1 MDCLFYLCSDIE
13 SKRYMNNPF
22 VTNGYAG
29 EHYFCDRVE
38 ETQRLIDLLTNGNNV
53 ALISPRRLG
62 KTDLIRHSF
71 GQPEIKK
78 DYYTFLID
86 IYATS
91 SVQDLVKVLGRSII
105 DALKPFGKKVMQ
117 YFIDVVSSLRSDM
130 TFDVFGQPS
139 LGVSMGSIDNPE
151 TSLEEIFRF
160 LENADH
166 PCVVAIDEFQQ
177 IASYSG
183 KINVEA
189 LLRTHIQRCRN
200 ANFIFAGSQ
209 RHLMDN
215 MFTSPS
221 RPFYQSVTIMNL
233 QPLALDV
240 YREFAVGLFAEEG
253 KTLQPEVVDKV
264 YQDFNGVTAYMQ
276 RLMNVMFMRTPQ
288 GEICTPD
295 MIDDAIDYT
304 LMMAGDTYEALLR
317 QMPEKQRNVFIAIV
331 AEGEVENVTSGAFA
345 RKYRLPS
352 ASSVNSAVKGLLAKD
367 FITHGKNG
375 YQAYDKLFALWLKR
389 YMKTGS

>member
-1 MDCLFYLCSDIE
+1 MYLCCE
-13 SKRYMNNPF
+13 NQSKRDMNNPF
-22 VTNGYAG
+22 VTNGYVG
-29 EHYFCDRVE
+29 ERYFCDRVE
-38 ETQRLIDLLTNGNNV
+38 ETRRLIDLLTNGNNA

-71 GQPEIKK
+71 NQPQIKEH
-78 DYYTFLID
+78 YYTFLID

-91 SVQDLVKVLGRSII
+91 SVKDFVNVLVRSII
-105 DALKPFGKKVMQ
+105 DALKPFGKKVLQ
-117 YFIDVVSSLRSDM
+117 HFIDVVTSLRSDIS
-130 TFDVFGQPS
+130 FDVFGQPS
-139 LGVSMGSIDNPE
+139 LGISMGSIDNPE

-160 LENADH
+160 LDKADR
-166 PCVVAIDEFQQ
+166 PCLVAIDEFQQ

-183 KINVEA
+183 KTNVEA

-209 RHLMDN
+209 RHLMDA

-221 RPFYQSVTIMNL
+221 RPFYQSVTVMNL
-233 QPLALDV
+233 QPLALDI

-253 KTLQPEVVDKV
+253 KTLLPEVVDKV
-264 YQDFNGVTAYMQ
+264 YRDFNGVTAYMQ

-288 GEICTPD
+288 GEVCTPD

-331 AEGEVENVTSGAFA
+331 AEGEVANVTSGAFS

-352 ASSVNSAVKGLLAKD
+352 TSSVSSAVKGLLAKD
-367 FITHGKNG
+367 FITQTKSGA
-375 YQAYDKLFALWLKR
+375 YQPYDKLFALWVKR
-389 YMKTGS
+389 YMDI

>member
-1 MDCLFYLCSDIE
+1 
-13 SKRYMNNPF
+13 MNNPF

-29 EHYFCDRVE
+29 EQYFCDRVE

-71 GQPEIKK
+71 RQTEIK
-78 DYYTFLID
+78 DNYYTFLVD
-86 IYATS
+86 VYATS
-91 SVQDLVKVLGRSII
+91 SIQDFVNVLGRSII
-105 DALKPFGKKVMQ
+105 DALKPFGKKMMQ
-117 YFIDVVSSLRSDM
+117 HFIDVVSSLRPDIS
-130 TFDVFGQPS
+130 FDVFGQPS
-139 LGVSMGSIDNPE
+139 LGVTMGSIDSPE

-160 LENADH
+160 LENADR
-166 PCVVAIDEFQQ
+166 PCLVAIDEFQQ

-183 KINVEA
+183 KTNVEA
-189 LLRTHIQRCRN
+189 LLRTHIQRCHN

-209 RHLMDN
+209 RNLMDT

-240 YREFAVGLFAEEG
+240 YRKFAVGLFAEEC

-288 GEICTPD
+288 GEICTTD

-345 RKYRLPS
+345 RKHRLPS

-389 YMKTGS
+389 YMNI

>member
-1 MDCLFYLCSDIE
+1 
-13 SKRYMNNPF
+13 MNNPF

-38 ETQRLIDLLTNGNNV
+38 ETRQLIDLLTNGNNV

-71 GQPEIKK
+71 DQPEIK
-78 DYYTFLID
+78 DHYYTFLID

-91 SVQDLVKVLGRSII
+91 SIQDFVNALGRSII
-105 DALKPFGKKVMQ
+105 DALKPFGKKVLQ
-117 YFIDVVSSLRSDM
+117 HFIDVVASLRPDIS
-130 TFDVFGQPS
+130 FDVFGQPS

-160 LENADH
+160 LENADR
-166 PCVVAIDEFQQ
+166 PCLVAIDEFQQ
-177 IASYSG
+177 IASYTG
-183 KINVEA
+183 KTNVEA
-189 LLRTHIQRCRN
+189 LLRTYIQRCRN

-221 RPFYQSVTIMNL
+221 RPFYQSVTLMNL
-233 QPLALDV
+233 QPLELDI
-240 YREFAVGLFAEEG
+240 YRDFCVSLFADEG

-264 YQDFNGVTAYMQ
+264 YRDFNGVTAYMQ

-288 GEICTPD
+288 GDVCSSD
-295 MIDDAIDYT
+295 MIDEAIDYT
-304 LMMAGDTYEALLR
+304 LTMASDTYEALLR

-331 AEGEVENVTSGAFA
+331 AEGEIENVTSGAFS

-352 ASSVNSAVKGLLAKD
+352 ASSVNSAVKGLLTKD
-367 FITHGKNG
+367 FITQGRNG
-375 YQAYDKLFALWLKR
+375 YQAYDKLFAMWVKR
-389 YMKTGS
+389 QLGIND

>member
-1 MDCLFYLCSDIE
+1 
-13 SKRYMNNPF
+13 MNNPF

-29 EHYFCDRVE
+29 EHYFCDREE
-38 ETQRLIDLLTNGNNV
+38 ETRRLIDLLTNGNNV

-71 GQPEIKK
+71 AQPEIK
-78 DYYTFLID
+78 DHYYTFLID

-91 SVQDLVKVLGRSII
+91 SIQDFVNALGRSIV
-105 DALKPFGKKVMQ
+105 DALKPFGQKVLQ
-117 YFIDVVSSLRSDM
+117 RFVDIVASLRADIA
-130 TFDVFGQPS
+130 FDVFGQPS
-139 LGVSMGSIDNPE
+139 WGVSMGSIENPE
-151 TSLEEIFRF
+151 TSLDEIFKF
-160 LENADH
+160 LENADC
-166 PCVVAIDEFQQ
+166 PCLVAIDEFQQ

-183 KINVEA
+183 KIDVEA

-200 ANFIFAGSQ
+200 ANFVFAGSQ

-221 RPFYQSVTIMNL
+221 RPFYQSVTVMNL

-240 YREFAVGLFAEEG
+240 YRDFAVGLFAEKD
-253 KTLQPEVVDKV
+253 KTLQPDVVNRV
-264 YQDFNGVTAYMQ
+264 YHDFNGITAYMQ
-276 RLMNVMFMRTPQ
+276 RLMNVLFMRTQQ
-288 GEICTPD
+288 GETCTID
-295 MIDDAIDYT
+295 MIDEAIDYT

-331 AEGEVENVTSGAFA
+331 AEGEVENVTSGAFS

-352 ASSVNSAVKGLLAKD
+352 TSSVSSAVKGLLAKD
-367 FITHGKNG
+367 FITQTKRGA
-375 YQAYDKLFALWLKR
+375 YQAYDKLFALWVKR
-389 YMKTGS
+389 YMDI

>member
-1 MDCLFYLCSDIE
+1 
-13 SKRYMNNPF
+13 MNNPF

-29 EHYFCDRVE
+29 EHYFCDRIE

-71 GQPEIKK
+71 SQPKIKEH
-78 DYYTFLID
+78 YYSFLID

-91 SVQDLVKVLGRSII
+91 SVQDFVNALGRSII
-105 DALKPFGKKVMQ
+105 DALKPFGKKVLQ
-117 YFIDVVSSLRSDM
+117 HFIDVVSSLRPDIS
-130 TFDVFGQPS
+130 FDVFGQPS
-139 LGVSMGSIDNPE
+139 LGVSLGSIDNPE

-160 LENADH
+160 LENADR
-166 PCVVAIDEFQQ
+166 PCLVAIDEFQQ
-177 IASYSG
+177 IVSYLG
-183 KINVEA
+183 KTNVEA
-189 LLRTHIQRCRN
+189 LLRTYIQRCRN
-200 ANFIFAGSQ
+200 TNFIFAGSQ

-221 RPFYQSVTIMNL
+221 RPFYQSVTVMNL

-240 YREFAVGLFAEEG
+240 YREFAVGLFAEEC

-264 YQDFNGVTAYMQ
+264 YHNFNGVTAYMQ

-288 GEICTPD
+288 GEICTTD

-304 LMMAGDTYEALLR
+304 LMMAADTYEALLR

-331 AEGEVENVTSGAFA
+331 AESEVSNVTSGAFS

-352 ASSVNSAVKGLLAKD
+352 TSSVNSAVKGLLAKD
-367 FITHGKNG
+367 FITQTKSGA
-375 YQAYDKLFALWLKR
+375 YQPYDKLFALWVKR
-389 YMKTGS
+389 YMDL

>member
-1 MDCLFYLCSDIE
+1 
-13 SKRYMNNPF
+13 MNNPF

-29 EHYFCDRVE
+29 ERYFCDRIE
-38 ETQRLIDLLTNGNNV
+38 ETQRLIELLTNGNNV

-71 GQPEIKK
+71 DQPEIK
-78 DYYTFLID
+78 DHYYTFLID

-91 SVQDLVKVLGRSII
+91 SIQDFVNALGRSII
-105 DALKPFGKKVMQ
+105 DALKPFGKKVLQ
-117 YFIDVVSSLRSDM
+117 HFIDVVASLRPDIS
-130 TFDVFGQPS
+130 FDVFGQPS

-160 LENADH
+160 LENADR
-166 PCVVAIDEFQQ
+166 PCLVAIDEFQQ
-177 IASYSG
+177 IASYTG
-183 KINVEA
+183 KTNVEA
-189 LLRTHIQRCRN
+189 LLRTYIQRCRN

-221 RPFYQSVTIMNL
+221 RPFYQSVTVMNL

-240 YREFAVGLFAEEG
+240 YRDFAVGLFAEEC

-288 GEICTPD
+288 GEICTTD

-331 AEGEVENVTSGAFA
+331 AEGEVENVTSGAFS

-352 ASSVNSAVKGLLAKD
+352 ASSVNSAVKGLLTKD
-367 FITHGKNG
+367 FITQGRNG
-375 YQAYDKLFALWLKR
+375 YQAYDKLFAMWVKR
-389 YMKTGS
+389 QLGIND